1 MRDESTLER
10 CTVQILRQGLR
21 ANVLAGALAGKD
33 MTASWPRAE
42 RLLSGYQVLHE
53 RREGHAKWSSLLHVC
68 AWYVDRVFC
77 DPRLL
82 ERSIFARSKHRA
94 EREEEEHAH
103 AFRRILHDFHDGGQF
118 SPVDCG
124 HRFDLRR
131 RKDLRHA
138 RERVV
143 LDVSGTN
150 GKIEDLAKSHEHA
163 LERRL
168 LAVFFNRLHGS
179 DDEWGGDLVELTIAD
194 RLDDVALEASSL
206 VQIAHDLGLFE
217 TTPETKSVLQYI
229 PFWRL
234 EPDVFSYASGF
245 LSCLREIHVW
255 VLAEL
260 FVGDTAR

>member
-1 MRDESTLER
+1 MLY
-10 CTVQILRQGLR
+10 VAR
-21 ANVLAGALAGKD
+21 A
-33 MTASWPRAE
+33 
-42 RLLSGYQVLHE
+42 
-53 RREGHAKWSSLLHVC
+53 
-68 AWYVDRVFC
+68 
-77 DPRLL
+77 
-82 ERSIFARSKHRA
+82 
-94 EREEEEHAH
+94 
-103 AFRRILHDFHDGGQF
+103 DGE
-118 SPVDCG
+118 V
-124 HRFDLRR
+124 
-131 RKDLRHA
+131 K
-138 RERVV
+138 
-143 LDVSGTN
+143 N
-150 GKIEDLAKSHEHA
+150 LAKAHEHA

-168 LAVFFNRLHGS
+168 LPVFLDRLHGA

>member
-1 MRDESTLER
+1 MTTITAGNSRQSTDGM
-10 CTVQILRQGLR
+10 GLTCGGAKTFDTR
-21 ANVLAGALAGKD
+21 ASGLCSYVA
-33 MTASWPRAE
+33 RA
-42 RLLSGYQVLHE
+42 
-53 RREGHAKWSSLLHVC
+53 
-68 AWYVDRVFC
+68 
-77 DPRLL
+77 
-82 ERSIFARSKHRA
+82 
-94 EREEEEHAH
+94 
-103 AFRRILHDFHDGGQF
+103 DGE
-118 SPVDCG
+118 V
-124 HRFDLRR
+124 
-131 RKDLRHA
+131 K
-138 RERVV
+138 
-143 LDVSGTN
+143 N
-150 GKIEDLAKSHEHA
+150 LAKAHEHA

-168 LAVFFNRLHGS
+168 LPVFLDRLHGA